1 LSFGGQ
7 EVFEMPGKYEAPEAG
22 DAPEGLKKILA
33 DVYQS

>member
-1 LSFGGQ
+1 MHGEG
-7 EVFEMPGKYEAPEAG
+7 VFEMPGQYQPPEAG